1 MPPTNKTRTVGRP
14 RKFDRDKV
22 INLALKAFW
31 MHGYDG
37 TSMRILESAMGLEAP
52 SIYGAF
58 GNKESLFKT
67 CIESYNNKTRP
78 FHLKAVDQPNSLLVA
93 KCLLESAVEHMTS
106 EDNPDGCLIFLGA
119 AVSSPSSDSIRHYL
133 SDIASRCTLLYV
145 DRFERS
151 IEEGDLPKNA
161 DPVLLA
167 NYLIV
172 VDRGLA
178 LQAKAGHTKPDL
190 LKIVSMALSNWPCC
204 DR

>member
-1 MPPTNKTRTVGRP
+1 MSPTNKTRTVGRP
-14 RKFDRDKV
+14 RGFDRDKV
-22 INLALKAFW
+22 IQQALEASW

-37 TSMRILESAMGLEAP
+37 TSMSIIKSATGLETL
-52 SIYGAF
+52 SIYGAI
-58 GNKESLFKT
+58 GNKESLLKT

-78 FHLKAVDQPNSLLVA
+78 FHLKAVAQPTSLLVA

-106 EDNPDGCLIFLGA
+106 EDNPDSCLILLGA

-151 IEEGDLPKNA
+151 IEEGDLPKSA
-161 DPVLLA
+161 DASVLA

-172 VDRGLA
+172 VDRGLV

-190 LKIVSMALSNWPCC
+190 LKVVSMALSNWPCC